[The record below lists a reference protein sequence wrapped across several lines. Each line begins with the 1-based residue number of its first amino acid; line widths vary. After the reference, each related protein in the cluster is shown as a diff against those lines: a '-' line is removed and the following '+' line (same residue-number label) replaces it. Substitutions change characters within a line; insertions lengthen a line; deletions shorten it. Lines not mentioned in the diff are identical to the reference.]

1 MIVTSNILIFIGL
14 RFWKVGSRKL
24 YAVKESELREKKRV
38 SAAAN
43 ESSSSSD
50 ESLITPLV
58 KRKRTAEF
66 VKLTNISCEL
76 KEVKDG
82 LEKIFTLT
90 SGMSIPVGLRSVLYD
105 TFRCSICQAT
115 PMVPPIIFAK
125 CCKYILGCQQC
136 VDTWYRGEQGQ
147 SRTCPRCRSD
157 RAYVETCR
165 LNGLDDF
172 LTAIAPLLESSNDT
186 SDDANEYHD

>member
-1 MIVTSNILIFIGL
+1 MSHALSKFQSKYFFVFIGL
-14 RFWKVGSRKL
+14 KFWKVCSRKL

-58 KRKRTAEF
+58 KRKCTAEF

-90 SGMSIPVGLRSVLYD
+90 SGMSIPVGLRNVLYD
-105 TFRCSICQAT
+105 TFRCSICHAT
-115 PMVPPIIFAK
+115 TMVPPIIFAK
-125 CCKYILGCQQC
+125 CC
-136 VDTWYRGEQGQ
+136 
-147 SRTCPRCRSD
+147 
-157 RAYVETCR
+157 
-165 LNGLDDF
+165 
-172 LTAIAPLLESSNDT
+172 
-186 SDDANEYHD
+186 